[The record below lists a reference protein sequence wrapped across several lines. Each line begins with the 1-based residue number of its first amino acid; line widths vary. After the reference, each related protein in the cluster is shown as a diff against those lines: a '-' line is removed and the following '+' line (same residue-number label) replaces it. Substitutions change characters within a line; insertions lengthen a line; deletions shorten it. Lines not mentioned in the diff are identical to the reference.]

1 MPQTITITAATS
13 LTATFSDPLAEIA
26 LDYNG
31 EILGPATAFPGTT
44 IKVYPKTPGV
54 MLKSLSVSPASAAT
68 VDPDLGTITFNESA
82 TDAVTITAT
91 YALPAS
97 GFRFQLR

>member
-1 MPQTITITAATS
+1 
-13 LTATFSDPLAEIA
+13 
-26 LDYNG
+26 
-31 EILGPATAFPGTT
+31 
-44 IKVYPKTPGV
+44 